1 MLIHS
6 LQKTELHKQNNKLEL
21 PKWFSQQLESEHET
35 IFFTWSL
42 HHKRV
47 KKLQNLLTKIIPIES
62 KSFKAFHFFVGQ
74 FLLLWKIKLW
84 FLLFWNSKWFNYI
97 QNGMLRQEPSFPE
110 NLPSLFI
117 CRCFFSFCPFN
128 RGRAC
133 LQARGLALRTA
144 MSAGTRLN
152 CKQRDKI
159 PTKKREV
166 RLKGY

>member
-84 FLLFWNSKWFNYI
+84 FLLFWNSKWFNYLPAVVAWCAYSSVSHSVDYAYTYRVVR
-97 QNGMLRQEPSFPE
+97 MPS
-110 NLPSLFI
+110 
-117 CRCFFSFCPFN
+117 CMVYRSF
-128 RGRAC
+128 RGRNT
-133 LQARGLALRTA
+133 LSQ
-144 MSAGTRLN
+144 
-152 CKQRDKI
+152 
-159 PTKKREV
+159 
-166 RLKGY
+166 